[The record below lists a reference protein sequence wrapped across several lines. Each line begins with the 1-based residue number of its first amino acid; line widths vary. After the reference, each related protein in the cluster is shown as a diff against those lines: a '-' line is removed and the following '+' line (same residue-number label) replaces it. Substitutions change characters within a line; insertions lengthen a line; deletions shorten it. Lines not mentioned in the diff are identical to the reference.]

1 MGHAGDQLSF
11 WSLACGFMLG
21 RGCLS
26 DQLLPEASGPDC
38 GAVFVIDI
46 LHTLSNLMPKE
57 LSVACVTS
65 RGRTPG
71 SLHLASFGVPPRLP
85 FPSADSARE
94 ALANLNLSQ
103 EYV

>member
-1 MGHAGDQLSF
+1 
-11 WSLACGFMLG
+11 MLG

-26 DQLLPEASGPDC
+26 DQPLPEASGPDC
-38 GAVFVIDI
+38 GGVFVIDI
-46 LHTLSNLMPKE
+46 FHTVKFD
-57 LSVACVTS
+57 A
-65 RGRTPG
+65 RGVKCGLCDITGKNSWQP
-71 SLHLASFGVPPRLP
+71 APSFLGVSPRLP